1 MEQESKPNPNKFYLD
16 VSKINENT
24 SLFFGDINYSSK
36 KFYSSGQKWNVPSGY
51 IRKTSYEDLK
61 FVLNLGAP

>member
-1 MEQESKPNPNKFYLD
+1 MEQESKPNPNKLYLD

-24 SLFFGDINYSSK
+24 SLFCCGINDINK
-36 KFYSSGQKWNVPSGY
+36 RFYSSGPMWNVPSGY

-61 FVLNLGAP
+61 LILKLGAP